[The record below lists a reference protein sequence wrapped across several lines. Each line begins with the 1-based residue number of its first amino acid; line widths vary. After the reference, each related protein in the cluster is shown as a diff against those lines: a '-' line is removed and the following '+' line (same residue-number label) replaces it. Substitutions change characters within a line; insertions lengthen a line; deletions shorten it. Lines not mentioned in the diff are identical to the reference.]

1 MNKVTEVVDSYIA
14 AWNERDSSRR
24 LELLAKT
31 WIENGSYIDPHR
43 GGTGYQQLSAMIQTV
58 HDAFPPAYRFRLAS
72 RVDEYSDRVR
82 FQSEAGG
89 TKDAPLHFVG
99 TDFAILS
106 RDGRFQAVTGFVDE
120 SPQTSVVKAAS

>member
-72 RVDEYSDRVR
+72 RVDEYGDRVC
-82 FQSEAGG
+82 FQWEAPRMHRCISWAR
-89 TKDAPLHFVG
+89 TSPFCPEMADS
-99 TDFAILS
+99 S
-106 RDGRFQAVTGFVDE
+106 R
-120 SPQTSVVKAAS
+120 